1 MSSLLPPMSAALLLA
16 IPGAAM
22 AQSQASTNPTEVD
35 EVEVVGRRPGEA
47 TGPQFTAPLVDTP
60 KSVTVISRELIEQRG
75 AASLADVLRTTP
87 GISLG
92 SGEGGTPVGDR
103 PFIRG
108 YEASTDIF
116 IDGVRDLG
124 RFAHESFNIEQV
136 EIIKGPGSAY
146 SGRGSTGGSIN
157 MVSKRPRADNFIT
170 GSVGAGTDQYM
181 RSTIDANRMLT
192 ERVAVRLNL
201 MSHVADTAGRDHV
214 DSERYGL
221 APSIAYRVNDNTS
234 IHLGYYML
242 RADDVPDL
250 GHPFAIDGTNV
261 PADVRRE
268 NFYGVKGRDARRN
281 NADIGTLTLEHE
293 FANGYQLTNVTRVAE
308 STSQYIMSRPTIHVA
323 SGMVNRDVRTGNR
336 RSEVKA
342 NQTALRGDFEV
353 SGISNK
359 FVLGLDF
366 AEEKLLTGDI
376 PATALFAVGRVD
388 LQNPN
393 AVDPVYRGPTLKDFS
408 DDYNTLTNRTRT
420 QAAYLFNTMEF
431 NDQWSFNLG
440 LRYDDYDVTDGSV
453 SNRSKFWNYQAGL
466 VYKPRENGS
475 IYISYG
481 TSSNPSGETSG
492 QSGGAD
498 GSAGGGL
505 GGTRPNLDPE
515 ENRSFELGTKWDV
528 FNNRLSLT
536 AAIFETEKTNQRATD
551 PATGEV
557 ALIGNNRTRGFELGF
572 SGNVTDAWAVYGGYT
587 YLDPEMLDDGAGSND
602 GNRLKFI
609 AQNSFSIWTTYQIQ
623 KFTIGGGATYMS
635 DRWMDDANTLGVP
648 SYWRYD
654 LMGTYKIDDNVNVR
668 VNIQNLTDETIYEGS
683 HVGLF
688 ANVGAGRS
696 AFATVNFSF

>member
-1 MSSLLPPMSAALLLA
+1 MSAALLLA
-16 IPGAAM
+16 VPGAAL
-22 AQSQASTNPTEVD
+22 AQAQAPSSAATEVD
-35 EVEVVGRRPGEA
+35 EVEVVGRRAGEP
-47 TGPQFTAPLVDTP
+47 TGPQFTAPLKDTP

-157 MVSKRPRADNFIT
+157 MVSKRPRADNFLS

-181 RSTIDANRMLT
+181 RSALDMNRMIT
-192 ERVAVRLNL
+192 DKFAVRLNL
-201 MSHVADTAGRDHV
+201 MHHYADTPGRDHITA
-214 DSERYGL
+214 ERYGL
-221 APSIAYRVNDNTS
+221 APSLAYRLSESTS

-250 GHPFAIDGTNV
+250 GHPFAVNGSGE
-261 PADVRRE
+261 PAKVRRD
-268 NFYGVKGRDARRN
+268 NFYGVVGRDARRN

-293 FANGYQLTNVTRVAE
+293 FANGFQLTNVSRLAE
-308 STSQYIMSRPTIHVA
+308 STSQYIMSRPTIHAA
-323 SGMVNRDVRTGNR
+323 SGLVNRDVRTGNR
-336 RSEVKA
+336 RSETWA
-342 NQTALRGDFEV
+342 NQSALRGAV
-353 SGISNK
+353 NVAGLRNQ

-366 AEEKLLTGDI
+366 AEEKLLTGAT
-376 PATALFAVGRVD
+376 PAATLFAVGRAD
-388 LQNPN
+388 LVNPDAN
-393 AVDPVYRGPTLKDFS
+393 APVYRGPTLADFS
-408 DDYNTLTNRTRT
+408 DDYSDLSNRTRT
-420 QAAYLFNTMEF
+420 QAAYVFNTVDF
-431 NDQWSFNLG
+431 NDKWSLNLG
-440 LRYDDYDVTDGSV
+440 LRYDDYDVTDGAV

-475 IYISYG
+475 IYLSYG
-481 TSSNPSGETSG
+481 TSSNPSGETAG

-505 GGTRPNLDPE
+505 GGSRPNLDPE

-528 FNNRLSLT
+528 FNDRLSLT

-551 PATGEV
+551 PTTGEV
-557 ALIGNNRTRGFELGF
+557 ALIGNNRTRGVELGF
-572 SGNVTDAWAVYGGYT
+572 SGNVTDAWAIYGGYT
-587 YLDPEMLDDGAGSND
+587 YLDPKMLDDGAGSND

-609 AQNSFSIWTTYQIQ
+609 AQNSFSVWSTYQIQ
-623 KFTIGGGATYMS
+623 KFTVGGGATYMS

-648 SYWRYD
+648 AYWRYD
-654 LMGTYKIDDNVNVR
+654 LMGSYAIDDNVNVR
-668 VNIQNLTDETIYEGS
+668 VNVQNLSDETIYEGS

-696 AFATVNFSF
+696 GFVTLNFNF

>member
-1 MSSLLPPMSAALLLA
+1 MSAALLLA
-16 IPGAAM
+16 VPGAAM
-22 AQSQASTNPTEVD
+22 AQSQTASPAVTEVD
-35 EVEVVGRRPGEA
+35 EVEVIGRRAGEPS
-47 TGPQFTAPLVDTP
+47 GPQFTAPLRDTP
-60 KSVTVISRELIEQRG
+60 KSVTIISRELIEQRG

-124 RFAHESFNIEQV
+124 RFAHEAFNIEQV

-157 MVSKRPRADNFIT
+157 MVSKRPHADNFIS

-181 RSTIDANRMLT
+181 RSTLDLNRMLT
-192 ERVAVRLNL
+192 DKFAVRLNL
-201 MSHVADTAGRDHV
+201 MSHQADTPGRDYV
-214 DSERYGL
+214 NSDRYGF
-221 APSIAYRVNDNTS
+221 APSLAYRISDSTS

-242 RADDVPDL
+242 RANDLPDL
-250 GHPFAIDGTNV
+250 GHPFAVDGSGEPV
-261 PADVRRE
+261 KVRRD

-293 FANGYQLTNVTRVAE
+293 FSNGFQFTNVTRLAE

-323 SGMVNRDVRTGNR
+323 SGLVSRDVRTGNR
-336 RSEVKA
+336 RSETWA
-342 NQTALRGDFEV
+342 NQSALRGDFNLA
-353 SGISNK
+353 GMRNQ
-359 FVLGLDF
+359 FVAGLDF
-366 AEEKLLTGDI
+366 SEEKLLTGAT
-376 PATALFAVGRVD
+376 PASALFAVGRTD
-388 LQNPN
+388 LQKPN
-393 AVDPVYRGPTLKDFS
+393 ATEPAYRGPTLKDFS
-408 DDYNTLTNRTRT
+408 DDYNDLSNRTRT
-420 QAAYLFNTMEF
+420 QAVYVFNTTDF
-431 NDQWSFNLG
+431 NDKWSLNLG
-440 LRYDDYDVTDGSV
+440 LRYDDYDVTDGDV

-475 IYISYG
+475 IYLSYG
-481 TSSNPSGETSG
+481 TSSNPSGETAG

-505 GGTRPNLDPE
+505 GGARPNLDPE

-551 PATGEV
+551 PVTGEV
-557 ALIGNNRTRGFELGF
+557 ALIGNNRTRGIELGF
-572 SGNVTDAWAVYGGYT
+572 SGNVTDAWAIYGGYT
-587 YLDPEMLDDGAGSND
+587 YLDPKMLDDGAGSND
-602 GNRLKFI
+602 GKRLKFI
-609 AQNSFSIWTTYQIQ
+609 AQNSFSVWSTYTIQ
-623 KFTIGGGATYMS
+623 KFTVGGGATYMS
-635 DRWMDDANTLGVP
+635 DRWMNDANTLGVP
-648 SYWRYD
+648 AYWRYD
-654 LMGTYKIDDNVNVR
+654 LMGSYEIDKNVNVR

-688 ANVGAGRS
+688 ANVGPGRS
-696 AFATVNFSF
+696 GFVSLNFNF